1 MPSRNDRGQF
11 VKDERFC
18 INIPHPFKILIYL
31 IYYIVLI
38 PQFRMF
44 EKKQPLSSVF
54 DKYVT
59 PCDCQCP
66 IIKANKTNKTN
77 KTEENGKSDGWFG

>member
-1 MPSRNDRGQF
+1 MPARNDRGQF
-11 VKDERFC
+11 VRDDGFH
-18 INIPHPFKILIYL
+18 INIPHPFTILKYI
-31 IYYIVLI
+31 IFYIVLF
-38 PQFRMF
+38 PWFRMF
-44 EKKQPLSSVF
+44 EKKQPLSSVY

-66 IIKANKTNKTN
+66 IIKANKTSKTN